1 MADKWKPETE
11 PQLWNHPISKL
22 KEDKGK
28 IKSYKSLPVK
38 LFFSSLP
45 YFLAQSQ
52 NLTKGKG
59 RHNMCEDIVMK
70 TSSTDN
76 CEYSRDQT
84 WRPK

>member
-1 MADKWKPETE
+1 VKPSAWLTNES
-11 PQLWNHPISKL
+11 SKTV
-22 KEDKGK
+22 KSFKIKTKRRQWK

-84 WRPK
+84 